1 MSQTRT
7 IVINFLATYGR
18 SLYALAV
25 GIFCGR
31 WVFLSLGK
39 VDYGLI
45 GVVGGMTAFIAY
57 LNSLLSMGVGR
68 FYALNVGLEKT
79 DADKGLA
86 ACRQWFTVAVIIHV
100 IFPMILMGIGYPVG
114 EWAVRSFLTIPP
126 DRVASCLWVW
136 RFACCS
142 CFIGM
147 IGVPFS
153 AMYGAKQ
160 EIAELTIY
168 SFVTTTLNLFFL
180 MYMISH
186 PGDWLIRYSMWTC
199 ALSVIPA
206 LIICVRSFLKY
217 KECRFDFTNVD
228 FKSILKQMFSYMGWL
243 LIGGI
248 ADLLQSKGVAVTV
261 NKFLGPV
268 ANAAM
273 NVGNS
278 FTAHSTTLANNMSGA
293 FWPAIYNAWGRGDY
307 TTAKAMAL
315 RMSRMSTIFTLMFII
330 PMALEAD
337 NLLILWLKTPPPDAA
352 PFAIFLLGWIVV
364 DKMTFGYT
372 ALMHAA
378 SILKF
383 QQIIGGGIVL
393 MTVPL
398 CCVILYYGFGLK
410 GVGFVIMATSIMSR
424 LLRVI
429 IAKYQMSMSARNW
442 LKRIFVPVTALLIF
456 ATMAGL
462 AVRYMFPVGFVR
474 ICVTTV
480 CVNAVIL
487 PISWFSLL
495 DSEERGFVKTKL
507 HRIFLKN

>member
-1 MSQTRT
+1 MTQTKRIT
-7 IVINFLATYGR
+7 INFLATYGR
-18 SLYALAV
+18 SLYALV
-25 GIFCGR
+25 IGVVCGR
-31 WVFLSLGK
+31 WVYLSLGK

-79 DADKGLA
+79 DVEKGLA
-86 ACRQWFTVAVIIHV
+86 ACRQWFTVAVIIHAV
-100 IFPMILMGIGYPVG
+100 FPVILMSIGYPIG
-114 EWAVRSFLTIPP
+114 EWAVCSFLTIPP
-126 DRVASCLWVW
+126 GRVASCLWVW

-186 PGDWLIRYSMWTC
+186 PGDWLVKYSMWTC

-206 LIICVRSFLKY
+206 LIICIRSFLKY
-217 KECRFDFTNVD
+217 SECRFDFRNMD
-228 FKSILKQMFSYMGWL
+228 FKLKLKQMFSYMGWL
-243 LIGGI
+243 LIGGM
-248 ADLLQSKGVAVTV
+248 ADLLQSKGVAVAV

-278 FTAHSTTLANNMSGA
+278 FTAHSTTLANNMGGA

-307 TTAKAMAL
+307 TTAKTMAM

-337 NLLILWLKTPPPDAA
+337 NLLVLWLKTPPPDAA
-352 PFAIFLLGWIVV
+352 SFAILLLVWIVV

-378 SILKF
+378 SVLKY
-383 QQIIGGGIVL
+383 QQILGGGIVL

-398 CCVILYYGFGLK
+398 CCVMLHYGLGLK
-410 GVGFVIMATSIMSR
+410 SVGFVIMTTSVMAR
-424 LLRVI
+424 LLRVVL
-429 IAKYQMSMSARNW
+429 AKYQMGMSARYW
-442 LKRIFVPVTALLIF
+442 VKRIFMPAIVLLIF
-456 ATMAGL
+456 ATLVGV
-462 AVRYMFPVGFVR
+462 AVHYMVPMGFVR
-474 ICVTTV
+474 VCATTF

-487 PISWFSLL
+487 PVSWFSLL
-495 DSEERGFVKTKL
+495 DSEERGFVKMRFRL
-507 HRIFLKN
+507 IFPED